1 MKKFGINFT
10 NLIVGIL
17 LILLGIFFC
26 VGNTELLTKIIFITI
41 GLIMIITNIY
51 PLVES
56 INNKDNMSII
66 YHVIEI
72 VFGILFIFV
81 HNTAIC
87 ILVGILLIF
96 IPVLSIVLSKNK
108 NETALYW
115 LPSIVLGVL
124 ILILGPSTI
133 GHVLYVILG
142 VLSIIFGIISVLSSF
157 YKQEIIK

>member
-72 VFGILFIFV
+72 VFGILFI
-81 HNTAIC
+81 
-87 ILVGILLIF
+87 
-96 IPVLSIVLSKNK
+96 
-108 NETALYW
+108 
-115 LPSIVLGVL
+115 
-124 ILILGPSTI
+124 
-133 GHVLYVILG
+133 
-142 VLSIIFGIISVLSSF
+142 
-157 YKQEIIK
+157 